1 LGDDYTEGEEKIV
14 PYDLMGKYWFNQRR
28 ENWNAQALPVV

>member
-14 PYDLMGKYWFNQRR
+14 PYDLMGKFNQRR